1 MAVYYSTLGEAA
13 TRTFVTWWVHV
24 QQIKMTWMPPYTI
37 QYSITKRPIDYLG
50 LSNPDASQSF
60 LTGGGTG
67 VDTVAIDT
75 SPIIRRASLH
85 AWYIRSISS
94 RFRASS
100 GLSSIICA
108 YFKQNKFWQLHDYK
122 VTLMN
127 QKFIASKIIIPFDI
141 LTFFMSLILG
151 KILISGSC
159 I

>member
-1 MAVYYSTLGEAA
+1 MYDTTLGEAI
-13 TRTFVTWWVHV
+13 TRTFVTTLVYV
-24 QQIKMTWMPPYTI
+24 QQIKSMWMPPYLI
-37 QYSITKRPIDYLG
+37 KYSITETDYLG

-85 AWYIRSISS
+85 AWYIRNISS

-108 YFKQNKFWQLHDYK
+108 YFKQDEF
-122 VTLMN
+122 
-127 QKFIASKIIIPFDI
+127 
-141 LTFFMSLILG
+141 LTVAHSMRLTTQQYE
-151 KILISGSC
+151 
-159 I
+159 